1 MKSLPSALRLLAL
14 PALAL
19 LGVSCGSKDEVAANP
34 YASNP
39 YYGPQTYGNATQGST
54 ASTSSYGDGGYV
66 APAPAPVAPAPVDY
80 SGGYAAPAPAPAPS
94 YGSTAGGTH
103 TVTSGDTLFS
113 LSRRYGTTVPAIKT
127 ANGLSSDLIR
137 IGQTLTIPSV

>member
-39 YYGPQTYGNATQGST
+39 YYGPQTYGNASQGST
-54 ASTSSYGDGGYV
+54 ASTDGGYV

-80 SGGYAAPAPAPAPS
+80 SGGYTAPAPAPAPS
-94 YGSTAGGTH
+94 YGSTAGGGTH

-113 LSRRYGTTVPAIKT
+113 LSRRYGTTVPAIKS
-127 ANGLSSDLIR
+127 ANGLNSDLIR
-137 IGQTLTIPSV
+137 IGQTLTIPRV

>member
-39 YYGPQTYGNATQGST
+39 YYGPQTYGKASQGST
-54 ASTSSYGDGGYV
+54 ASTNDGGYV
-66 APAPAPVAPAPVDY
+66 APAPAPVAPVPAPVDY
-80 SGGYAAPAPAPAPS
+80 GYVAPAPAPAPS
-94 YGSTAGGTH
+94 YGSTAGGGTH

-113 LSRRYGTTVPAIKT
+113 LSRRYGTTVPAIKS
-127 ANGLSSDLIR
+127 ANGLNSDLIR

>member
-1 MKSLPSALRLLAL
+1 MKLLPSALRLLAL

-19 LGVSCGSKDEVAANP
+19 LSVSCGSKDEVAANP

-39 YYGPQTYGNATQGST
+39 YYGPQTYGNANQGST
-54 ASTSSYGDGGYV
+54 ASTDGGYV

-80 SGGYAAPAPAPAPS
+80 GYTAPAPAPAPT
-94 YGSTAGGTH
+94 YGSTAGGSSH

-113 LSRRYGTTVPAIKT
+113 LSRRYGTTVPAIKS
-127 ANGLSSDLIR
+127 ANGLNSDLIR